1 MNDPNLG
8 KHVCKDDHR
17 ALLAQSAALLGKAKK
32 LSSLAED
39 NAIDEFFRGADA
51 FVDIRDDLLSK
62 VNAVIA
68 KLNGHVDS
76 AEAVSGM
83 TSSVLPADALDK
95 SKLISLS
102 QRLGVHQSTRQ
113 SRPTK
118 KTKQQKP
125 QKFAHS

>member
-1 MNDPNLG
+1 MLG
-8 KHVCKDDHR
+8 KSKRLVS
-17 ALLAQSAALLGKAKK
+17 LVWESNLKK
-32 LSSLAED
+32 KYSS
-39 NAIDEFFRGADA
+39 ADA
-51 FVDIRDDLLSK
+51 FIDFRDDLRTK
-62 VNAVIA
+62 INVAIHEFGN
-68 KLNGHVDS
+68 

-83 TSSVLPADALDK
+83 TSSVLPAHALDK
-95 SKLISLS
+95 SKFISLS

>member
-1 MNDPNLG
+1 M
-8 KHVCKDDHR
+8 KEFY
-17 ALLAQSAALLGKAKK
+17 
-32 LSSLAED
+32 SS
-39 NAIDEFFRGADA
+39 ADA
-51 FVDIRDDLLSK
+51 FIDFRNDLRTK
-62 VNAVIA
+62 INVAIQEFGN
-68 KLNGHVDS
+68 

-95 SKLISLS
+95 SKLISLT

-125 QKFAHS
+125 KKFAKSYLLVPFMKHQETVIHESTHSVCI